1 MEIIMNNNKEKIAK
15 NIMWI
20 FIVSIVLIGIYLF
33 SKGQWINGI
42 ICSILAFCYSP
53 FFLDKIAE
61 KIGFINDYCYIVRFI
76 VTILF
81 VFLILFI
88 LIVFINIMTNY
99 GVSGEV
105 ISSRIMAIL

>member
-1 MEIIMNNNKEKIAK
+1 MNNNKEKIAK
-15 NIMWI
+15 NIMWT

-61 KIGFINDYCYIVRFI
+61 KIGFAPKLYPKRYPKICHIGCNTR
-76 VTILF
+76 
-81 VFLILFI
+81 
-88 LIVFINIMTNY
+88 
-99 GVSGEV
+99 
-105 ISSRIMAIL
+105 

>member
-1 MEIIMNNNKEKIAK
+1 MNNNKEKIAK

-53 FFLDKIAE
+53 FF
-61 KIGFINDYCYIVRFI
+61 
-76 VTILF
+76 
-81 VFLILFI
+81 
-88 LIVFINIMTNY
+88 
-99 GVSGEV
+99 
-105 ISSRIMAIL
+105 